1 MTCIWSV
8 VAYVF
13 IFIVLIKAMSS
24 AIITVLIASRRL
36 QYVTM
41 VIIITIINVQTD
53 AQTQCY
59 CSPVM
64 ITLLV
69 LVAAMRLCYCSSRLG
84 VRGYGAD
91 CARCRW
97 SA

>member
-1 MTCIWSV
+1 MTCTWSV

-69 LVAAMRLCYCSSRLG
+69 LVAAMRLCYCSSRLV
-84 VRGYGAD
+84 VRGYGAG